1 MNIIITLQMKVLTC
15 YLLYSLLASY
25 TYSNKIKLYVAF
37 QEVNYVYM

>member
-25 TYSNKIKLYVAF
+25 TYSNKLYVAF